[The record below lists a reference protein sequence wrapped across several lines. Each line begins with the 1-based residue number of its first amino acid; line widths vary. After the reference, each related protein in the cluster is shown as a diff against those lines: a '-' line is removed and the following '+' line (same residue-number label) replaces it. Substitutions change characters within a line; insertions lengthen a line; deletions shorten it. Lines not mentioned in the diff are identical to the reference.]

1 MTRSSLALVFVLVV
15 AIVPP
20 ALALNFCFNPGTNGP
35 FESLAV
41 AERYKKPHAGSCTPI
56 NGFDLV
62 RDGAPMVAGT
72 ACLNSAGDTLRVAYT
87 VEAYA
92 RVGSSGTITH
102 APLSVYLTLPYPPGP
117 GGNLSG
123 GFGSARD
130 ESGTTDSVYT
140 GAHANPCI
148 PSSPTLP

>member
-1 MTRSSLALVFVLVV
+1 MPRSSLFAFAFVV
-15 AIVPP
+15 ATVQP
-20 ALALNFCFNPGTNGP
+20 ALALNFCFNPGTIGS
-35 FESLAV
+35 FQSLAV

-62 RDGAPMVAGT
+62 RDGAPMVTGT

-92 RVGSSGTITH
+92 RVGSSGTVDED
-102 APLSVYLTLPYPPGP
+102 PLWVYMTLPYPPGHR
-117 GGNLSG
+117 GNLSG
-123 GFGSARD
+123 GFGYARVD
-130 ESGTTDSVYT
+130 GSTATDSSYT

>member
-1 MTRSSLALVFVLVV
+1 MTRSSLLTLAFAV
-15 AIVPP
+15 ATVQP
-20 ALALNFCFNPGTNGP
+20 ALALNFCFNPGTTGS

-87 VEAYA
+87 VEPYA
-92 RVGSSGTITH
+92 RIGSSGTVDH
-102 APLSVYLTLPYPPGP
+102 PPLSVYMTLPYPPGP

-123 GFGSARD
+123 GFGYARD
-130 ESGTTDSVYT
+130 DAGASDSVYT